1 MKKLYKRLCI
11 ISIVIIILTIWVIGR
26 YNHIVNDNNIIGI
39 EGEEVYFKTP
49 PLGIRI
55 KKGKPD
61 KKGINTEAGNK
72 YYLYENQNIF
82 GCKGDIIQNV
92 DVNKGIMPQ
101 VNLILEEDAN
111 VLIKKGDNGN
121 ITQNVILNENITAPI
136 KQGDI
141 LGRIEYKAGDNIIL
155 EKNLIAENDVNKS
168 TMWNITTNL
177 YLKWFNMCR

>member
-82 GCKGDIIQNV
+82 GCKGDIRYFYDNDGVDAVNV
-92 DVNKGIMPQ
+92 RLYPDYVERRDKLEYVCEYMKGIYSQ
-101 VNLILEEDAN
+101 REYFYDDGVREDY
-111 VLIKKGDNGN
+111 
-121 ITQNVILNENITAPI
+121 
-136 KQGDI
+136 
-141 LGRIEYKAGDNIIL
+141 LGREIYRFGVSGDQSRIGVEIYGSDTIHGYYCINIECYYSN
-155 EKNLIAENDVNKS
+155 
-168 TMWNITTNL
+168 
-177 YLKWFNMCR
+177 